1 MGGFFVAIFHLQLQH
16 NDKTASP
23 PKDSKGR
30 SESPL
35 VAPAGA
41 KPCEPPRL
49 ARCQICKF
57 PSHPTLLRS
66 ATFPATGAPGS
77 RGRLLCVAIPWL
89 PLQPESR
96 LSSNHPYEGLTPTC
110 LYPPGLSFEGAAF
123 SLSHRTAPADSS
135 SRSKAETYAAA
146 VRRLRE
152 NAQSTGITS
161 QMKKT
166 IPSNPPHPHK
176 KSKPQNNHGLLQP
189 LLP

>member
-1 MGGFFVAIFHLQLQH
+1 MQVSTSSDFAVLSHLPCHRGSRLKGKAFVRGHSL
-16 NDKTASP
+16 ASP
-23 PKDSKGR
+23 SAGSPGGR
-30 SESPL
+30 ET
-35 VAPAGA
+35 VA
-41 KPCEPPRL
+41 
-49 ARCQICKF
+49 
-57 PSHPTLLRS
+57 
-66 ATFPATGAPGS
+66 ATTDE
-77 RGRLLCVAIPWL
+77 
-89 PLQPESR
+89 PESR

-110 LYPPGLSFEGAAF
+110 LYPSGLSFEGAAF
-123 SLSHRTAPADSS
+123 SLSHHTAPADSS